1 MNYIERKIEG
11 ELWELVKMFPVI
23 TITGPRQSGKTT
35 LAKHC
40 FPDLPYINLEDPDQ
54 RLLAITDARKFLN
67 RIPEGAIIDEVQHAP
82 ELLSYIQGIV
92 DENREKIRFILTGS
106 NQFQMMAK
114 ITQSLAGRTA
124 LLKLL
129 PFSLDEIPETK
140 KSSTDLILFRGFY
153 PNVLLS
159 DKSPTRYY
167 RNYFE
172 TYIQKD
178 LHQLINVKDSLL
190 FQRFMHLC
198 ASRTGSLLNI
208 SSIAN
213 ELGVSPKTVQSW
225 ISILETS
232 YIIFLLQP
240 YFKNIGKRLIK
251 APKLY
256 FYDTGLAAYLLGIES
271 ETHMMNHPLR
281 GSLFENLVVVET
293 MKFRLNGGLDPHL
306 YFYRDSNHFEIDM
319 IFETAGNL
327 VPIEIKSAQ
336 TFHMDFLKGFQ
347 HFNKV
352 FGDRITRRVL
362 VYDGK
367 QEMTLNETELVNFRN
382 ATQLVFQDEVSEPGI

>member
-54 RLLAITDARKFLN
+54 RLLAITDARKFLS

-140 KSSTDLILFRGFY
+140 KSSTDSILFRGFY
-153 PNVLLS
+153 PQVLLS

-198 ASRTGSLLNI
+198 ASRTGSLLNV

-319 IFETAGNL
+319 IFETAENL

-336 TFHMDFLKGFQ
+336 TFHLDFLKGFQ

-367 QEMTLNETELVNFRN
+367 QEMTLKETELVNFRN
-382 ATQLVFQDEVSEPGI
+382 ATQLVFQDAISEPGL